1 MDIQIFDNGGKTYD
15 RMLYEDELTDE
26 GYEVFKCGD
35 GSRVMDLIEQNGP
48 DLLLMDI
55 RLDGSN
61 GLDLLQGIRDRYPA
75 LPVILCTAYPAYTY
89 DMKSVA
95 ADDYVV
101 KRSDLRELKKKIGK
115 ILHGDKS
122 LAPVKDLCEEKKVS
136 IG

>member
-1 MDIQIFDNGGKTYD
+1 MMNKILIVDDDAAI

-26 GYEVFKCGD
+26 GYEVLTCGE
-35 GSRVMDLIEQNGP
+35 GPRVMHLIEQNGP

-55 RLDGSN
+55 RLDGSS
-61 GLDLLQGIRDRYPA
+61 GLDILQGIRNRYTE
-75 LPVILCTAYPAYTY
+75 LPVILCTAYPAYKY

-101 KRSDLRELKKKIGK
+101 KSSDLKELKEKIGK

-122 LAPVKDLCEEKKVS
+122 LAPVEELCEEKK
-136 IG
+136 